1 MTGLAHRS
9 FREIAQSGLP
19 FALIAR
25 DGATVE
31 VLAGDVVDVDLL
43 GDIPLLDAAGV
54 PREVLALVPF
64 RQVRERGFECHD
76 DGAPLRCLVV
86 TERASVPRDDAL
98 AQLPAEPVALDE
110 PGFDIAD
117 EDYADIVRRVIAD
130 EIGRGEGANFVI
142 RRDFTAGVSTDA
154 ATAALTWFRALLE
167 HERGAY
173 WTFAVVTPGHVAV
186 GASPEAHVSARDGV
200 VTMNPISGTFR
211 HPAGGATVETL
222 TEFLRSTKE
231 TEELFMVVDEELKM
245 MSAVCSDGGR
255 ITGPHL
261 KEMSRLTHTEYVLRG
276 RSRLDPRDILRETM
290 FAPTVTGSPMQNACT
305 VITRH
310 ETTPRGYYSGVA
322 ALFTPRETLLADEPT
337 HDLDAPILIRT
348 AYLQDGRLR
357 VPVGATLVRHSDPYG
372 EVGETHGK
380 AAGVLGA
387 IGAVPRDLAAEQ
399 AAGDIPEAGGAAV
412 LDAVAGGAAEIDED
426 APAEAPR
433 RLADD
438 PGIAELLASRNA
450 RLAEFWLNPQG
461 TTGPAPFAGRSA
473 LVVDAEDR
481 FTTMLAHQLRHLG
494 LDVAIVP
501 WNEVTDAQIDAA
513 ELLVSGPGPGDPRDA
528 ANPRIRRM
536 REVVARRRAAGAPLL
551 AVCLSHQILA
561 DSFGIGLAP
570 LDAPHQGLQK
580 TVDVFGAPASIGFY
594 NTFTARVP
602 AGTTRAGEAE
612 VAADA
617 AGDVYALRGPGFAS
631 VQGHLESILSR
642 DGMTTLQRLVEQ
654 ALAPVGA

>member
-1 MTGLAHRS
+1 MTRPDPPSSADRADLAAL
-9 FREIAQSGLP
+9 IADGAP

-25 DGATVE
+25 TPDTVE
-31 VLAGDVVDVDLL
+31 LLTGDVVDVELL
-43 GDIPLLDAAGV
+43 ADIPLHDATGRA
-54 PREVLALVPF
+54 REVLALVPY
-64 RQVRERGFECHD
+64 RQVRERGFACHD

-86 TERASVPRDDAL
+86 ADHRELPRAEVMAR
-98 AQLPAEPVALDE
+98 LPAHPVPLIE
-110 PGFDIAD
+110 PGFDISD
-117 EDYADIVRRVIAD
+117 EDYAQIVRTVIAD

-142 RRDFTAGVSTDA
+142 RRDFTAGVDGDPVT
-154 ATAALTWFRALLE
+154 TALTWFRALLE

-173 WTFAVVTPGHVAV
+173 WTFAVVTDGHIAV
-186 GASPEAHVSARDGV
+186 GASPEAHVSAQDGV

-222 TEFLRSTKE
+222 TEFLESTKE

-305 VITRH
+305 VIARH
-310 ETTPRGYYSGVA
+310 EATPRGYYSGVA
-322 ALFTPRETLLADEPT
+322 ALFTPRPGATDTDGGAS

-387 IGAVPRDLAAEQ
+387 IGAIPRELVATTAS
-399 AAGDIPEAGGAAV
+399 
-412 LDAVAGGAAEIDED
+412 DAIDED
-426 APAEAPR
+426 APAPEPR
-433 RLADD
+433 ALADD
-438 PGIAELLASRNA
+438 AGIAALLASRNG
-450 RLAEFWLNPQG
+450 RLAAFWLNPQDPG
-461 TTGPAPFAGRSA
+461 EVGPFAGRSA
-473 LVVDAEDR
+473 IVIDAEDR

-494 LDVAIVP
+494 LDVEILP
-501 WNEVTDAQIDAA
+501 WQDVDDRRVDTA
-513 ELLVSGPGPGDPRDA
+513 ELVVAGPGPGDPRDVSSE
-528 ANPRIRRM
+528 RIRRM
-536 REVVARRRAAGAPLL
+536 RDIVRRRTASGRPLL

-561 DSFGIGLAP
+561 DAVGVGLAP
-570 LDAPHQGLQK
+570 LAAPHQGLQK
-580 TVDVFGAPASIGFY
+580 TVDLFGVDASIGFY
-594 NTFTARVP
+594 NTFTARVAP
-602 AGTTRAGEAE
+602 GVTRIGDTEI
-612 VAADA
+612 A
-617 AGDVYALRGPGFAS
+617 AGPDGDVFALRGPSYAS

-642 DGMTTLQRLVEQ
+642 DGMTTLERLVGH
-654 ALAPVGA
+654 ALGYSAA

>member
-1 MTGLAHRS
+1 MTGPVPPSLPDLAT
-9 FREIAQSGLP
+9 SGIP

-25 DGATVE
+25 DDRTVE
-31 VLAGDVVDVDLL
+31 VLTGDVVDVELL
-43 GDIPLLDAAGV
+43 ADIPLTDDSGA

-86 TERASVPRDDAL
+86 RDRVSLARDEAL
-98 AQLPAEPVALDE
+98 AQLPTDAVALED

-117 EDYADIVRRVIAD
+117 EEYAEIVRRVIAD

-142 RRDFTAGVSTDA
+142 RRDFTAGVTTDA

-211 HPAGGATVETL
+211 HPAGGATPETL
-222 TEFLRSTKE
+222 SEFLRSTKE

-276 RSRLDPRDILRETM
+276 RSRLDPREILRETM

-322 ALFTPRETLLADEPT
+322 ALFTPRETLAAGEAT

-387 IGAVPRDLAAEQ
+387 IGAVPRDPAAEPA
-399 AAGDIPEAGGAAV
+399 AAGGDV
-412 LDAVAGGAAEIDED
+412 IDED
-426 APAEAPR
+426 APAAAPR

-438 PGIAELLASRNA
+438 PAIAELLASRNG

-461 TTGPAPFAGRSA
+461 SGEPGPFEGRSA

-494 LDVAIVP
+494 LDVEISP
-501 WNEVTDAQIDAA
+501 WSEVTDEQIDAA
-513 ELLVSGPGPGDPRDA
+513 ELLVTGPGPGDPRDTSS
-528 ANPRIRRM
+528 PRIRRM
-536 REVVARRRAAGAPLL
+536 REVVARRRDAGRPLL

-561 DSFGIGLAP
+561 DTFGIGLAP

-580 TVDVFGAPASIGFY
+580 SVDVFGMPASIGFY

-612 VAADA
+612 IAADA
-617 AGDVYALRGPGFAS
+617 SGDVYALRGPGFAS

-654 ALAPVGA
+654 ALSPVRA

>member
-1 MTGLAHRS
+1 MTGSSHPSLRELAARG
-9 FREIAQSGLP
+9 IP

-31 VLAGDVVDVDLL
+31 VLTGEVVDVELL
-43 GDIPLLDAAGV
+43 ADIPLADAAGAT
-54 PREVLALVPF
+54 REVLALVPF
-64 RQVRERGFECHD
+64 RQVRERGFACHD
-76 DGAPLRCLVV
+76 DGAPLRCLIID
-86 TERASVPRDDAL
+86 ERSSLPRDEAL
-98 AQLPAEPVALDE
+98 RQLPTDAVPLENAAFDILDE
-110 PGFDIAD
+110 
-117 EDYADIVRRVIAD
+117 EYADIVRRVIAD

-142 RRDFTAGVSTDA
+142 RRDFTARVDTDA
-154 ATAALTWFRALLE
+154 ATAGLTWFRALLE

-173 WTFAVVTPGHVAV
+173 WTFLVVTPGHVAV
-186 GASPEAHVSARDGV
+186 GASPEAHVSAQDGV

-211 HPAGGATVETL
+211 HPQGGATADTL
-222 TEFLRSTKE
+222 SEFLESTKE

-310 ETTPRGYYSGVA
+310 ERTPRGYYSGVA
-322 ALFTPRETLLADEPT
+322 ALFTPRPADVGTPRRDDEPT

-387 IGAVPRDLAAEQ
+387 IGAIPRDTAAE
-399 AAGDIPEAGGAAV
+399 AAA
-412 LDAVAGGAAEIDED
+412 LDED
-426 APAEAPR
+426 APADEPR

-438 PGIAELLASRNA
+438 PAIAALLASRNA
-450 RLAEFWLNPQG
+450 RLASFWLNPQG
-461 TTGPAPFAGRSA
+461 ADDGGPFAGRSA

-494 LDVAIVP
+494 LDATIVP
-501 WNEVTDAQIDAA
+501 WHEVTDGQIDDA
-513 ELLVSGPGPGDPRDA
+513 ELVVSGPGPGDPRDPSSA
-528 ANPRIRRM
+528 RMARM
-536 REVVARRRAAGAPLL
+536 REVVRRRRASGRPLL

-561 DSFGIGLAP
+561 DALGLELAP
-570 LDAPHQGLQK
+570 LAAPHQGLQK
-580 TVDVFGAPASIGFY
+580 TVDVFGMPASIGFY

-602 AGTTRAGEAE
+602 AGTQRVGETD
-612 VAADA
+612 VAADPRS
-617 AGDVYALRGPGFAS
+617 GDVYALRGPGHAS

-642 DGMTTLQRLVEQ
+642 DGMATLEQ
-654 ALAPVGA
+654 LISHALAPVRA

>member
-1 MTGLAHRS
+1 MNGPALPSLLDLAARG
-9 FREIAQSGLP
+9 IP

-25 DGATVE
+25 DAATVE
-31 VLAGDVVDVDLL
+31 LLTGEIVDVDLL
-43 GDIPLLDAAGV
+43 ADIPLSDAAGA

-76 DGAPLRCLVV
+76 DGAPLRCLIVEDHTALAREDV
-86 TERASVPRDDAL
+86 L
-98 AQLPAEPVALDE
+98 AQLPTATVALE
-110 PGFDIAD
+110 NPAFDIPD
-117 EDYADIVRRVIAD
+117 EEYADIVRRVIGD

-142 RRDFTAGVSTDA
+142 RRDFTAGVDA
-154 ATAALTWFRALLE
+154 DPATAALTWFRALLE

-186 GASPEAHVSARDGV
+186 GASPEAHVSAQDGV

-211 HPAGGATVETL
+211 HPAGGATAETL
-222 TEFLRSTKE
+222 SEFLESTKE

-255 ITGPHL
+255 ITGPQL

-310 ETTPRGYYSGVA
+310 ERTPRGYYSGVA
-322 ALFTPRETLLADEPT
+322 ALFTPRVTLAAGEPT

-348 AYLQDGRLR
+348 AYLVDGRLR

-387 IGAVPRDLAAEQ
+387 IGAVARDEIAEAA
-399 AAGDIPEAGGAAV
+399 A
-412 LDAVAGGAAEIDED
+412 LDED
-426 APAEAPR
+426 APTAEPR
-433 RLADD
+433 PLADD
-438 PGIAELLASRNA
+438 PAIATLLASRNA
-450 RLAEFWLNPQG
+450 RLASFWLNPQG
-461 TTGPAPFAGRSA
+461 AGETAPFAGRSA

-494 LDVAIVP
+494 LDVEIAP
-501 WNEVTDAQIDAA
+501 WSAATDEQIDGA
-513 ELLVSGPGPGDPRDA
+513 ELVVSGPGPGDPRDPA
-528 ANPRIRRM
+528 SPRMRRM
-536 REVVARRRAAGAPLL
+536 REVVARRRASGRPLL

-561 DSFGIGLAP
+561 DSLGIELAS
-570 LDAPHQGLQK
+570 LAAPHQGLQK
-580 TVDVFGAPASIGFY
+580 TVDVFGEPASIGFY

-602 AGTTRAGEAE
+602 AGTARVGETE
-612 VAADA
+612 IAADPA
-617 AGDVYALRGPGFAS
+617 TGDVYALRGPGYAS

-642 DGMTTLQRLVEQ
+642 DGMTTLERLVQQ
-654 ALAPVGA
+654 ALTPVGA